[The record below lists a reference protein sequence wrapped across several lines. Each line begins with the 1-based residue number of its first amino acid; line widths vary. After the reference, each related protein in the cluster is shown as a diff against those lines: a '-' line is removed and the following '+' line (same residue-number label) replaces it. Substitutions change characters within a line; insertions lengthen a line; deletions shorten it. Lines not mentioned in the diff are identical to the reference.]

1 MGQYYKIITRTA
13 DGITSVNDR
22 TLKGDSGYC
31 MAKLLEHG
39 WCECGICRALAYSIV
54 NRPTKVC
61 WVGDYAE
68 PEECEALGFTY
79 DEVWGD
85 NAKDTPFEPAPKPF
99 QFKQFK
105 YLVNH
110 DKKQYVDIAKYMKA
124 STDKDGWCIFPVA
137 VLTALGNGRGG
148 GDYHH
153 EDDPLVGSWAFDT
166 ISITDQPVD
175 GFEEIEPVFID

>member
-22 TLKGDSGYC
+22 TLKGDDGDC

-85 NAKDTPFEPAPKPF
+85 NAKEQHRKT
-99 QFKQFK
+99 
-105 YLVNH
+105 
-110 DKKQYVDIAKYMKA
+110 
-124 STDKDGWCIFPVA
+124 T
-137 VLTALGNGRGG
+137 GRVPGQ
-148 GDYHH
+148 
-153 EDDPLVGSWAFDT
+153 A
-166 ISITDQPVD
+166 
-175 GFEEIEPVFID
+175 